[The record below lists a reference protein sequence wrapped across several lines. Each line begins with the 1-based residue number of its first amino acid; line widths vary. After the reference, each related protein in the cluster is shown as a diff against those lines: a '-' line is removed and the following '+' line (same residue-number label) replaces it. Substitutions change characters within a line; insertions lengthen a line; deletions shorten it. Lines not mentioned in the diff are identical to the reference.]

1 MSNQVEEKI
10 DKLLNGFYNF
20 EKRTDENFSKLSNR
34 MDSLEGRMDNL
45 ENRMDNLEN
54 RMDGLENTVNDMGI
68 KMDSRFDNLE
78 KRVRSIKGIVGENM
92 ADIAD
97 INRRLGQAN

>member
-10 DKLLNGFYNF
+10 DKLLSGFYNF

-45 ENRMDNLEN
+45 ENRMDSLETKV
-54 RMDGLENTVNDMGI
+54 DSLEV
-68 KMDSRFDNLE
+68 KMDSRFDSVE
-78 KRVRSIKGIVGENM
+78 KSIRSIKGIVGENM
-92 ADIAD
+92 SDIAD
-97 INRRLGQAN
+97 INRRLGKAN